1 MSRAMQLPQHV
12 NDAQVQRPT
21 EVTTGVIQRMEMEW
35 REVVHPFELHK
46 EKVEVTTTPMDR
58 KYESRNEGSIL
69 GTSIPNNVC
78 VITLVFYLVLLPL
91 QASEHLAILKLLYAS
106 DP

>member
-1 MSRAMQLPQHV
+1 MQLPQHV
-12 NDAQVQRPT
+12 NDEQVQRPT

-46 EKVEVTTTPMDR
+46 EKVEVTTTPVDR
-58 KYESRNEGSIL
+58 KYEFRNEGSIR
-69 GTSIPNNVC
+69 GISILYDVC
-78 VITLVFYLVLLPL
+78 VGMFLFYLVLLPL

-106 DP
+106 YP